1 MKQINET
8 TFTSD
13 NGLITFIHG
22 DCMDVMNRCERWDF
36 ACVDPNYGIKASKPS
51 IKPDHVKQKNGKSLY
66 VKSNKYKHSDWD
78 LKPAGKEY
86 FDLLLQKTTN
96 QIIWGVNYYDYK
108 FNSGRLVWDKING
121 ESDQMDCE
129 IAYSSFTKHAELVRF
144 MWSGMIQG
152 VYCGKD
158 INKAAIQQ
166 GNKKKNQKRIH
177 VAEKPIQLYRWIFK
191 NYAKP
196 TDHILDT
203 HGGSMSS
210 AIAAHMEGLKMTI
223 IELDKEYFDKA
234 ILRFSIYERQQTIN
248 FE

>member
-22 DCMDVMNRCERWDF
+22 DCMEVMAGCRENEFDL
-36 ACVDPNYGIKASKPS
+36 ACVDVPYGIRASDYKRGDTQYGKAKAKSKNYGLKNWDDSAPKTEYWNRLFLISK
-51 IKPDHVKQKNGKSLY
+51 
-66 VKSNKYKHSDWD
+66 
-78 LKPAGKEY
+78 
-86 FDLLLQKTTN
+86 N
-96 QIIWGVNYYDYK
+96 QIVFGANHFISK
-108 FNSGRLVWDKING
+108 IPFNSSCWIVWNKENG
-121 ESDQMDCE
+121 DNGYADCE
-129 IAYSSFTKHAELVRF
+129 LAWTSFTSAVRMF
-144 MWSGMIQG
+144 TWRWQGML
-152 VYCGKD
+152 
-158 INKAAIQQ
+158 Q
-166 GNKKKNQKRIH
+166 GNMKNKQERIH
-177 VAEKPIQLYRWIFK
+177 VTEKPIQLYRWIFK

-234 ILRFSIYERQQTIN
+234 IQRFANYERQQVIN